1 MSRKTVLI
9 IEDHGDCREL
19 LRIVLQ
25 RSGFDVEQAG
35 TGLEGMERA
44 SAASPDIIV
53 MDYGLPDLLGD
64 KMIKS
69 LKCLERIHY
78 ININAATKHI
88 PVIVTTG
95 YMTTEITERAVAAG
109 AASVLI
115 KPYDVERLLV
125 VINSCL
131 STAERQFPRGA
142 AINVISAH

>member
-1 MSRKTVLI
+1 MLQNECGMSRKTVLI

-69 LKCLERIHY
+69 LKG
-78 ININAATKHI
+78 NAATKHI

-95 YMTTEITERAVAAG
+95 YMTNEITERAVAAG

-142 AINVISAH
+142 VINVINAH